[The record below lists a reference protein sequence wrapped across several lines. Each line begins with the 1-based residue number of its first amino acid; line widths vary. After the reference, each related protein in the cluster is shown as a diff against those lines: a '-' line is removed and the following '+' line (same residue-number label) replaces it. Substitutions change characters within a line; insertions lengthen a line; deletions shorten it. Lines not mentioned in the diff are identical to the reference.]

1 MPPLNIRDP
10 RAAELA
16 RKLAAR
22 RNTSMTKAII
32 DALHNELARDA
43 STQSLESRMD
53 RIVDR
58 YVGKGAN
65 KVRDLTPAQIDEM
78 WGH

>member
-16 RKLAAR
+16 KKLAAR

-43 STQSLESRMD
+43 GTQSLECRMD

-58 YVGKGAN
+58 YVGKSAGQG
-65 KVRDLTPAQIDEM
+65 RDLTPAQIDEM